1 MSLKQTATRISTYAG
16 DTSGV
21 ASALYELG
29 GMTVMHDASGC
40 NSTYSTHD
48 EPRWY
53 DMESLVFISGITEKD
68 AIFGD
73 DEKFINDVVTAALE
87 LQPRFVA
94 IAGTPI
100 PMMTGFD
107 YDHAARTVE
116 MRTSI
121 PCMAF
126 PTNGMHTY
134 VKGASAALGTFC
146 ERFCKSDA
154 EKTAGI
160 SVNILGATPLDLSVN
175 GTVDSLKRVFSV
187 AGIGVVS
194 CVAMESD
201 IDDVIRAG
209 SASCNIVVSSVGIE
223 CAEILKKRF
232 NTPYVVGCPMGGG
245 LSNRIIDEVKAAVAT
260 SLDGVLFS
268 KHHEDADT
276 VVIGESVTALSLAEA
291 LLLTGVNA
299 KVVSATEVPPIL
311 KDYCIY
317 APDEDDIVPH
327 AAGARTVVA
336 DPMYRPIL
344 KDVDNFIEL
353 PHEAFSG
360 RIYRDSIPDLVRGID
375 KILLKAKDMKK

>member
-1 MSLKQTATRISTYAG
+1 MISTYVG

-53 DMESLVFISGITEKD
+53 DTESLVFISGITERD

-73 DEKFINDVVTAALE
+73 DNKFINDVVTAALE
-87 LQPRFVA
+87 LNPRFIA

-107 YDHAARTVE
+107 YGHAARAVE

-134 VKGASAALGTFC
+134 VKGASAALGAFC
-146 ERFCKSDA
+146 ERFCRGDI
-154 EKTAGI
+154 EKTADV

-175 GTVDSLKRVFSV
+175 GTVDSLRRVFTD
-187 AGIGVVS
+187 AGIDVVS
-194 CVAMESD
+194 CVAMGSD
-201 IDDVIRAG
+201 FDDVSRAG
-209 SASCNIVVSSVGIE
+209 IASCNVVVSSVGIE
-223 CAEILKKRF
+223 CADVLKKKF
-232 NTPYVVGCPMGGG
+232 NTPYVIGCPMGVGLGG
-245 LSNRIIDEVKAAVAT
+245 RIIDEVKAAVST
-260 SLDGVLFS
+260 SCDGMLFS
-268 KHHEDADT
+268 KHREDADT

-291 LLLTGVNA
+291 LLLTGVNT
-299 KVVSATEVPPIL
+299 KVISATEVPSAL
-311 KDYCIY
+311 KDYCVY
-317 APDEDDIVPH
+317 APDEDDIAPH
-327 AAGARTVVA
+327 VAGARTVIS

-344 KDVDNFIEL
+344 RDVDNFLEL

-360 RIYRDSIPDLVRGID
+360 RIYRDSIPDLVRCID
-375 KILLKAKDMKK
+375 TILLKAKDMEK

>member
-1 MSLKQTATRISTYAG
+1 MSLKQTATGISTYAG

-53 DMESLVFISGITEKD
+53 DTESLVFISGITEKD

-73 DEKFINDVVTAALE
+73 DEKFINDVVVATLE

-107 YDHAARTVE
+107 YVHAARAVE

-134 VKGASAALGTFC
+134 VKGASAALSAFC

-154 EKTAGI
+154 EKTADV
-160 SVNILGATPLDLSVN
+160 SVNILGVTPLDFSVN
-175 GTVDSLKRVFSV
+175 GTVDSLRGVFAD

-194 CVAMESD
+194 CVAMGSD
-201 IDDVIRAG
+201 PDNVIRAG
-209 SASCNIVVSSVGIE
+209 SASCNVAVSSVGIE
-223 CAEILKKRF
+223 CAEILKKKF
-232 NTPYVVGCPMGGG
+232 NTPYVIGCPMGGG
-245 LSNRIIDEVKAAVAT
+245 LSDRIIDEVKEAVST
-260 SLDGVLFS
+260 SRDSVLFS
-268 KHHEDADT
+268 KHREDADT
-276 VVIGESVTALSLAEA
+276 VVIGESVISLSLAEA
-291 LLLTGVNA
+291 LLLTGVNV
-299 KVVSATEVPPIL
+299 KVISATEVPPTL
-311 KDYCIY
+311 KDYCIF
-317 APDEDDIVPH
+317 APDEDDIAPH
-327 AAGARTVVA
+327 VTGAKTVIA
-336 DPMYRPIL
+336 DPMYRPVL
-344 KDVDNFIEL
+344 RDVGNFIEL

-375 KILLKAKDMKK
+375 KVLLKAKDMKK